1 VSLPEVSVAA
11 ADLSPVVVQAGEAG
25 RSSVTRLNEVLT
37 APGISAGQV
46 PDLDAANLRSIDQ
59 TPAQALM
66 PAGLIALVHGGRAV
80 LVNPREPAREVL
92 NRSRAAE
99 MFTVQ
104 DQALAQTAPEGSM
117 DGGSA
122 RGPCR

>member
-1 VSLPEVSVAA
+1 VNLPEVSVAA
-11 ADLSPVVVQAGEAG
+11 GDLSPVVVQAGEAG
-25 RSSVTRLNEVLT
+25 RSSVTRLNELLT
-37 APGISAGQV
+37 APVSARARY
-46 PDLDAANLRSIDQ
+46 LTIHAANLRSIDQ

-80 LVNPREPAREVL
+80 LMNPRELAREVL

-104 DQALAQTAPEGSM
+104 DQAPAQTAPEGSM
-117 DGGSA
+117 NGGFSERA
-122 RGPCR
+122 V

>member
-1 VSLPEVSVAA
+1 MSLPEVSVAA
-11 ADLSPVVVQAGEAG
+11 GDLSLVVVQAGEAG

-46 PDLDAANLRSIDQ
+46 LTIDAANLRSIDQ
-59 TPAQALM
+59 ITAQALM
-66 PAGLIALVHGGRAV
+66 PAGLIVSVHGGREV

-104 DQALAQTAPEGSM
+104 DRAPAQTAPEGQM
-117 DGGSA
+117 DGGFSGRA
-122 RGPCR
+122 V

>member
-11 ADLSPVVVQAGEAG
+11 GDLSPVVVQAGEAG

-37 APGISAGQV
+37 APVSARARY
-46 PDLDAANLRSIDQ
+46 LTIDAANLRSIDQ

-80 LVNPREPAREVL
+80 LMNPREPAREVL
-92 NRSRAAE
+92 NCSRAAE

-104 DQALAQTAPEGSM
+104 DQAPAQTAPEGSM
-117 DGGSA
+117 DGGFSERA
-122 RGPCR
+122 V